1 LARIRKAGR
10 SRLPLRA
17 NPEQGRSGALVPDPA
32 PYGALLKAVGLGGL
46 GGATS
51 AIKNKLSEKRWS
63 DAARPTTK
71 EAAKRGVKIAVKGG
85 VVGLAATLGASAV
98 SCATCWA

>member
-1 LARIRKAGR
+1 M
-10 SRLPLRA
+10 P
-17 NPEQGRSGALVPDPA
+17 
-32 PYGALLKAVGLGGL
+32 
-46 GGATS
+46 
-51 AIKNKLSEKRWS
+51 
-63 DAARPTTK
+63 ARPTTK